1 MNWPLFWALAL
12 AFGVI
17 IGNIMLLKHAAKFK
31 LPPLKPTEKA
41 HNGNNTTKDSTTSDS
56 TKVSSQ
62 TSVQRDQTQ
71 NSPE

>member
-41 HNGNNTTKDSTTSDS
+41 HNSDNTTKDS

-62 TSVQRDQTQ
+62 TSVQRGQTP
-71 NSPE
+71 NNPE

>member
-31 LPPLKPTEKA
+31 LPPLKPT
-41 HNGNNTTKDSTTSDS
+41 HNSDNTTKDSTTSDS

>member
-1 MNWPLFWALAL
+1 MNWPLFWALTL

-31 LPPLKPTEKA
+31 LPPLKPKDKT
-41 HNGNNTTKDSTTSDS
+41 HNGDNTTSDS
-56 TKVSSQ
+56 TKASSQ
-62 TSVQRDQTQ
+62 TSVQRGQTP